1 MVRSDD
7 LNKKLQQFDLDEATR
22 AHVAEAGRIL
32 MPKVDKVLERFYARA
47 LADPEAAGFFD
58 GDDMVRGARNA
69 QKKHWEKLFSGTFD
83 SDYEA
88 SIERIGRT
96 HARIDLPLHIYMS
109 AYADASACMMDILVD
124 ECCKGIRPG
133 KRQRT
138 KNLIGALSRAF
149 ALDTERVTTVTFEV
163 WNEEQ
168 TLAVHHLDLAIE
180 AIATGNLTYR
190 IPSSEVSDYPVKYE
204 FLREKLNGAIDR
216 LSYVLRNVKEAMTT
230 LMALVEEV
238 RGSAEDLSQR
248 TNSQAASLEETAA
261 AMEEITNS
269 VAETSK
275 YTVNADGVAREAAHE
290 AGNSASI
297 VEETAQAMDGIKT
310 SSEQISQ
317 ITTLID
323 DIAFQTNLLALNA
336 GVEAARAG
344 EAGRGFAV
352 VAGEVRS
359 LAAHS
364 SEAAREIKVLISE
377 SRDQVEHGVTLVGRA
392 KKSLTGLIQSF
403 EQVSKLS
410 SEINEAS
417 RQQSRGLDEVNVSVT
432 QLDTITQ
439 QNAAMVDQ
447 TNDRMNALH
456 ADADR
461 VQKLMGT
468 LQTDEPQ
475 NDIRAGLVEKWRED
489 AGDPLGRRRAD
500 VPITEEAAS

>member
-1 MVRSDD
+1 MRSED
-7 LNKKLQQFDLDEATR
+7 LTKKLEQFDLDEATR

-47 LADPEAAGFFD
+47 LADPEAAGFFT
-58 GDDMVRGARNA
+58 GDAMVQGARNA
-69 QKKHWEKLFSGTFD
+69 QKKHWERLFSGQFD
-83 SDYEA
+83 ADYEA
-88 SIERIGRT
+88 SIDRIGRT
-96 HARIDLPLHIYMS
+96 HARIKLPLHIYMS
-109 AYADASACMMDILVD
+109 AYADASACMLDLLVD
-124 ECCKGIRPG
+124 ECCKGLRPG
-133 KRQRT
+133 QRRRA
-138 KNLIGALSRAF
+138 KALIGATSRAF
-149 ALDTERVTTVTFEV
+149 ALDTERVTTVTFQV

-168 TLAVHHLDLAIE
+168 TLAVHHLDIAIE
-180 AIATGNLTYR
+180 AIATGDLIYR
-190 IPSSEVSDYPVKYE
+190 IPSSEDSDFPQSYE
-204 FLREKLNGAIDR
+204 FLREKLNGSIDR

-230 LMALVEEV
+230 LLSLVGDV
-238 RGSAEDLSQR
+238 RASAQDLSQR

-261 AMEEITNS
+261 AMEQITSS

-275 YTVNADGVAREAAHE
+275 FTLKADGVAREATSE
-290 AGNSASI
+290 AGRSASI
-297 VEETAQAMDGIKT
+297 VEDTARAMDQIKT

-344 EAGRGFAV
+344 SAGRGFAV

-364 SEAAREIKVLISE
+364 SEAAREIKGLIGE
-377 SRDQVEHGVTLVGRA
+377 SREQVDHGVTLVGQA
-392 KKSLTGLIQSF
+392 KTSLTGLISSF

-417 RQQSRGLDEVNVSVT
+417 RQQSRGLDEVNISVT

-447 TNDRMNALH
+447 TTDRMNALH
-456 ADADR
+456 KDAER
-461 VQKLMGT
+461 VQSLMST
-468 LQTDEPQ
+468 LRTDAPAH
-475 NDIRAGLVEKWRED
+475 DSRAQIVEQWRKDNASDKE
-489 AGDPLGRRRAD
+489 RRRSD
-500 VPITEEAAS
+500 LPLPEGGVL